1 MKRNLLRGSYIL
13 FGLSI
18 LFWLA
23 ITLFESSLV
32 GTSFATERLITFLLL
47 VLPAA
52 IGAVL
57 GTLSL
62 VRKDGRAGLSITA
75 IILNAMF
82 ALFNLMIILFA
93 G

>member
-1 MKRNLLRGSYIL
+1 MKRNLLRGSFIL

-18 LFWLA
+18 LLWLA
-23 ITLFESSLV
+23 ITIFESSLV
-32 GTSFATERLITFLLL
+32 GISFATERLITFLLL

-57 GTLSL
+57 GTMSL
-62 VRKDGRAGLSITA
+62 VRKEGRAGLAITA
-75 IILNAMF
+75 ILLNVLF